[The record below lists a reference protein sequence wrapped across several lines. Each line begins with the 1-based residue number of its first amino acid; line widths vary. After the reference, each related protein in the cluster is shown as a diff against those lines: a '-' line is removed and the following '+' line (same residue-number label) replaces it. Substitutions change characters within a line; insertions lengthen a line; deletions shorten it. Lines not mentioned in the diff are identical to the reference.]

1 MNKAALKKKGLVFVI
16 SGPSGSGKT
25 TLLKRL
31 LRQGF
36 LKGGLVKSVSL
47 TTRPKRPG
55 ERQGRDYF
63 FVSEREFL
71 RLLRQKKI
79 LEWTKYLGYY
89 YATPRDFIEGNFKQG
104 KNILLCLDLRGARK
118 IRRAYPKN
126 SVTIFITP
134 PSLADLRQRIAKRSR
149 KTSPEELRQRLRLA
163 RGELL
168 AKRRYDYHLLN
179 KDLALATDKLKNII
193 IKELGLS

>member
-179 KDLALATDKLKNII
+179 KDLALATDKLKKII